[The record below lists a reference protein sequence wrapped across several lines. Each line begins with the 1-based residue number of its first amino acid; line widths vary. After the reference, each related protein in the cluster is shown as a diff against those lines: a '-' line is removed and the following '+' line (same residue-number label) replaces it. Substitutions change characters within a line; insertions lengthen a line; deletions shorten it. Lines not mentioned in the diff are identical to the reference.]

1 MINCSL
7 LAYCRAVASLDFWKL
22 SGIIVTCRSALAINQ
37 SLVCFTTAV
46 ARIPDAQITLVPP
59 LHQPGSANVAA
70 SVCLYREQERP
81 LRSVRPRPTV
91 DLGFP
96 VPGGSVH
103 KQIVTTTAHW
113 MMWFFGIIGGNL
125 YSLIFATNNW
135 LFYVAIRKQM

>member
-1 MINCSL
+1 MFLPSGTDSPSY
-7 LAYCRAVASLDFWKL
+7 ATAS
-22 SGIIVTCRSALAINQ
+22 
-37 SLVCFTTAV
+37 
-46 ARIPDAQITLVPP
+46 AQERKRGRFCL
-59 LHQPGSANVAA
+59 
-70 SVCLYREQERP
+70 LYREQERP

-91 DLGFP
+91 DLGFT